1 MILNYRRARRAA
13 KPAELNITAFMN
25 LMVALVPFLLITAV
39 FTQMAVHELTL
50 PAQST
55 ESVPDVAPPKVLAVI
70 VRGSGFTVSDGGDT
84 VATLTRRKDGH
95 DLKGLSAVLA
105 KLKKSNTAREEI
117 TLLMESSA
125 PYDLLIQVMDA
136 ARINPGDG
144 QPMFPK
150 IGIGDAPP
158 SGSKS

>member
-1 MILNYRRARRAA
+1 MILGYRRARRAA
-13 KPAELNITAFMN
+13 QPVELNITAFMN

-50 PAQST
+50 PAQSND
-55 ESVPDVAPPKVLAVI
+55 SVVETAPPKVLAVI
-70 VRGSGFTVSDGGDT
+70 VRSSGFSVSDGGDS
-84 VATLTRRKDGH
+84 VGVLPRKNDGQ
-95 DLKGLSAVLA
+95 DLKALSDLLA
-105 KLKKSNTAREEI
+105 KLKKANPAREEI
-117 TLLMESSA
+117 TLLMEPSA

-136 ARINPGDG
+136 ARINPADG

-158 SGSKS
+158 GGKS

>member
-1 MILNYRRARRAA
+1 MIFGYRRARRAS
-13 KPAELNITAFMN
+13 PAELNITAFMN

-50 PAQST
+50 PPPSSDSA
-55 ESVPDVAPPKVLAVI
+55 PDTAPPKILAVV
-70 VRGSGFTVSDGGDT
+70 VRSSGFSISDGGDA
-84 VATLTRRKDGH
+84 VGVLPRRKDGH

-105 KLKKSNTAREEI
+105 KLKKSNPAREEI
-117 TLLMESSA
+117 TLLMEPAA

-136 ARINPGDG
+136 ARVNPADG

-158 SGSKS
+158 TGGKS